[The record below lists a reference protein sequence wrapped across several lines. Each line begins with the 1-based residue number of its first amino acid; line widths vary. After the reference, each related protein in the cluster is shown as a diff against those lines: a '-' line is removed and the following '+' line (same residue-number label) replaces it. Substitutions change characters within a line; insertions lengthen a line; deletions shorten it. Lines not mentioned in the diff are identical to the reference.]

1 MKTEVLRLIEKL
13 YYLGFSTET
22 QFIKW
27 VYTWIYVWR
36 YIWIYMNK
44 IYYSSSQ
51 AVIQPV
57 QQWLS
62 ISRKSKNPVV
72 LQFTKLDVSAGLQY
86 VKIPMNFS
94 ESEGKQAVSRNV
106 LLLCPLYRLSAE
118 GVAQEWGGSS
128 HIKNGVF
135 PFQII
140 WSRTIPHGFILV

>member
-86 VKIPMNFS
+86 VKIPKKWGPMPVKEWTF
-94 ESEGKQAVSRNV
+94 QRVRASRQWAGTSFFCVPYIGCQQKVWPRNEV
-106 LLLCPLYRLSAE
+106 DLPISKM
-118 GVAQEWGGSS
+118 GSS
-128 HIKNGVF
+128 HFK
-135 PFQII
+135 
-140 WSRTIPHGFILV
+140 